1 MQFLTFIGFTALVA
15 IISYYKTRDTKE
27 STSDGYFLGGRSLT
41 AGVIAGSLLLT
52 NLSTEQIVGLNG
64 SAYQSGLSVMV
75 WEVLAAVAMVATAL
89 FLLPR
94 YLKGGL
100 TTVPGF
106 LAKRF
111 DVTTKT
117 LTSVLFL
124 TGYAVVLLPVILY
137 SGSLAISGMFDIPE
151 LLGVTHTQSI
161 WICVWGIG
169 IIGSIYAVFGGLK
182 AVAVSDSINAVGLL
196 IGGILIPIFGL
207 MLIGD
212 GNMLDGI
219 STLQTAHPDK
229 FKSLGGPTD
238 PVPFHTIFTGMMLV
252 QLFYWGT
259 NQQIIQRALGAKDL
273 KEGQKGLVLA
283 SFIKILGPLIV
294 VLPGIIA
301 YHVFEGNLE
310 SADSAY
316 PMLIKKVL
324 PGAWLGFF
332 AAVLFGAILSS
343 FNSVLNSSV
352 TLFGIDV
359 YKQHL
364 NTDADE
370 KTVVK
375 RGKLF
380 GVILAIAAMCIAPLI
395 ANAGSLFAYL
405 QEINGIY
412 SIPILTIIVV
422 GYLTKWVP
430 AKAAKIALVLGS
442 LLYIISQFGL
452 KPYLENQHI
461 NAEKADLITLAERI
475 QTESK
480 TISDYD
486 FTALYSSLEALSSAT
501 TVDSK
506 LVGAFSSDLSAI
518 RNDAFSND
526 SASQFTDL
534 LKLSDDFNEQVKIT
548 TTGAYPHF
556 LDVMAILFA
565 LNVGIMLL
573 IGRISP
579 REKPFVHEYTKQVDI
594 TPWNYVKQASIAIC
608 VIVLSIYIYFI

>member
-15 IISYYKTRDTKE
+15 IISYYKTRNTE
-27 STSDGYFLGGRSLT
+27 ETSSDGYFLGGRSLT

-64 SAYQSGLSVMV
+64 ASYESGLSVMV
-75 WEVLAAVAMVATAL
+75 WETLAAIAMVVTAI

-124 TGYAVVLLPVILY
+124 TGYVVVLLPVILY

-182 AVAVSDSINAVGLL
+182 AVAVSDSINAIGLL

-207 MLIGD
+207 MMIGD
-212 GNMLDGI
+212 GSILDGL
-219 STLQTAHPDK
+219 STLTTENPDK
-229 FKSLGGPTD
+229 FKSMGGPTD
-238 PVPFHTIFTGMMLV
+238 PVPFYTIFTGMMLV

-273 KEGQKGLVLA
+273 KEGQKGLLLA

-301 YHVFEGNLE
+301 YHLFQGNLE

-316 PMLIKKVL
+316 PMLVKKVL
-324 PGAWLGFF
+324 PGAWVGFF
-332 AAVLFGAILSS
+332 GAVLFGAILSS

-359 YKQHL
+359 YKEHI
-364 NTDADE
+364 NKDADE
-370 KTVVK
+370 KTIVK
-375 RGKLF
+375 YGKTF
-380 GVILAIAAMCIAPLI
+380 GIILAIASMFIAPLI
-395 ANAGSLFAYL
+395 ANAGGLFDYL

-422 GYLTKWVP
+422 GYLTKRVP
-430 AKAAKIALVLGS
+430 AIAAKIGLVSGC
-442 LLYIISQFGL
+442 LLYIISQFFM
-452 KPYLENQHI
+452 KDYFVNKALET
-461 NAEKADLITLAERI
+461 AKASGVTDQAALTLVEV
-475 QTESK
+475 Q
-480 TISDYD
+480 
-486 FTALYSSLEALSSAT
+486 
-501 TVDSK
+501 
-506 LVGAFSSDLSAI
+506 
-518 RNDAFSND
+518 
-526 SASQFTDL
+526 
-534 LKLSDDFNEQVKIT
+534 
-548 TTGAYPHF
+548 AYPHF
-556 LDVMAILFA
+556 LDVMAILFI
-565 LNVGIMLL
+565 LNVVIMLI
-573 IGRISP
+573 IGKIKP
-579 REKPFVHEYTKQVDI
+579 RDEPFVQQYTKQVDI
-594 TPWNYVKQASIAIC
+594 TPWKYVKHAGIAIC
-608 VIVLSIYIYFI
+608 VIVIGVYVYFA

>member
-1 MQFLTFIGFTALVA
+1 MQFITFIGFTALVA
-15 IISYYKTRDTKE
+15 IISYYKTRNTE
-27 STSDGYFLGGRSLT
+27 ETSSDGYFLGGRSLT

-64 SAYQSGLSVMV
+64 ASYESGLSVMV
-75 WEVLAAVAMVATAL
+75 WETLAAIAMVVTAM

-94 YLKGGL
+94 YLKGGI

-124 TGYAVVLLPVILY
+124 TGYVVVLLPVILY
-137 SGSLAISGMFDIPE
+137 SGSLAISGMFGIPE

-182 AVAVSDSINAVGLL
+182 AVAVSDTINAIGLL
-196 IGGILIPIFGL
+196 IGGVLIPIFGL
-207 MLIGD
+207 MMIGD
-212 GNMLDGI
+212 GSILDGL
-219 STLQTAHPDK
+219 STLTTENPDK
-229 FKSLGGPTD
+229 FKSMGGPAD
-238 PVPFHTIFTGMMLV
+238 PVPFYTIFTGMMLV

-273 KEGQKGLVLA
+273 KEGQKGLLLA

-301 YHVFEGNLE
+301 FHLFQGNLE

-316 PMLIKKVL
+316 PMLVKKVL
-324 PGAWLGFF
+324 PGAWVGFF

-359 YKQHL
+359 YKEHI
-364 NTDADE
+364 NKNANE
-370 KTVVK
+370 KTIVK
-375 RGKLF
+375 YGKIF
-380 GVILAIAAMCIAPLI
+380 GVILAIASMFIAPLI
-395 ANAGSLFAYL
+395 ANAGSLFDYL

-422 GYLTKWVP
+422 GYLTKRVP
-430 AKAAKIALVLGS
+430 AIAAKIGLVSGC
-442 LLYIISQFGL
+442 LLYMISQFFM
-452 KPYLENQHI
+452 KDYFINKALET
-461 NAEKADLITLAERI
+461 AKATGVTDKAAL
-475 QTESK
+475 
-480 TISDYD
+480 TIV
-486 FTALYSSLEALSSAT
+486 E
-501 TVDSK
+501 V
-506 LVGAFSSDLSAI
+506 
-518 RNDAFSND
+518 
-526 SASQFTDL
+526 Q
-534 LKLSDDFNEQVKIT
+534 
-548 TTGAYPHF
+548 AYPHF
-556 LDVMAILFA
+556 LDVMAILFI
-565 LNVGIMLL
+565 LNVVIMLI
-573 IGRISP
+573 IGKIKP
-579 REKPFVHEYTKQVDI
+579 REEPFVQQYTKQVDI
-594 TPWNYVKQASIAIC
+594 TPWKYVKHASVVIC
-608 VIVLSIYIYFI
+608 LIVIGVYVYFA